1 MDLAGSSH
9 YVALAMEF
17 LLILSALLS
26 AVTGAIT
33 GVRGPEAGMH
43 QTEAAARLQQ
53 APLIAE
59 RQVAVSAALP
69 PDDATPSTEAAL
81 PRDFALAQPI
91 PAYRDRPLE

>member
-43 QTEAAARLQQ
+43 QTETAARLQQ

-59 RQVAVSAALP
+59 QQVAVPAEIH
-69 PDDATPSTEAAL
+69 PDDAAPSTQA
-81 PRDFALAQPI
+81 PPVRDFALVQPI
-91 PAYRDRPLE
+91 PAFRDRPLE